1 MTSMHFP
8 SPPYYVMVG
17 TSVNQYYPCL
27 KHQIQKYDLGNVQHQ
42 RREFQHEMVEGRT
55 GGMLSRRTEKQQS
68 FNPYY
73 NQIWQLIDISLTV
86 HKRLRFYDLVYG
98 DVTLTLLTTKLWRS
112 TSDHRCHYTDSLF
125 RPDREHSDD
134 IWFSVSHRMG
144 LWLWNVMFCSVH
156 GAYSWWWWRW
166 RWWEF
171 KRGNALLVRS

>member
-1 MTSMHFP
+1 MFNT
-8 SPPYYVMVG
+8 
-17 TSVNQYYPCL
+17 NE
-27 KHQIQKYDLGNVQHQ
+27 GNSNMKWW
-42 RREFQHEMVEGRT
+42 RDGREGCCQDGRK
-55 GGMLSRRTEKQQS
+55 KQQS

-112 TSDHRCHYTDSLF
+112 TSDHRCHYTDSFF

-156 GAYSWWWWRW
+156 GAFSWWWWRW